1 MNERIMK
8 YQQILVEE
16 YKRLHPT
23 EVENL
28 TDKEVAL
35 MNPITS
41 ADIEMFLS
49 VDLMHIKGEINELLD
64 EISDNEKV
72 IKDDKT
78 YSDLKKECRDENREF
93 HLRIQSLKKDYE
105 EIEQIYRSVVKNE
118 YNYSFYTIK
127 NYKLDLTLFFDF
139 LNKSNINYL
148 YLNKDNVL
156 AYLKY
161 LDKMNLKNS
170 TISRRIS
177 ALRTFYNYLM
187 NEGLIN
193 SNIFLNVKNPK
204 LEKKLPNYLNYTEM
218 EELLESID
226 IKTDEGLKRRLLIE
240 MFYSTGCRVSEI
252 INIKVKD
259 IDFLNKKIRIMGKG
273 SKDRIVYYGD
283 YAKKYLD
290 KYLSKGLDK
299 DYLFVNKHGDKYT
312 VEEIELIVKDIMK
325 HLSIKTHVTPHTL
338 RHTFATHLLNNGADI
353 RSVQELL
360 GHSNLSTTGI
370 YTHVSSDRLK
380 EVYFKTFKR

>member
-1 MNERIMK
+1 M
-8 YQQILVEE
+8 
-16 YKRLHPT
+16 
-23 EVENL
+23 
-28 TDKEVAL
+28 
-35 MNPITS
+35 
-41 ADIEMFLS
+41 
-49 VDLMHIKGEINELLD
+49 
-64 EISDNEKV
+64 
-72 IKDDKT
+72 
-78 YSDLKKECRDENREF
+78 KKEEVLDNF
-93 HLRIQSLKKDYE
+93 FKVLK
-105 EIEQIYRSVVKNE
+105 SE
-118 YNYSFYTIK
+118 YNYSDYTIK

-259 IDFLNKKIRIMGKG
+259 IDFKDKKIRIMGKG
-273 SKDRIVYYGD
+273 SKERIVYYGD

-299 DYLFVNKHGDKYT
+299 DYLFINKHGDKYT

>member
-1 MNERIMK
+1 M
-8 YQQILVEE
+8 
-16 YKRLHPT
+16 
-23 EVENL
+23 
-28 TDKEVAL
+28 
-35 MNPITS
+35 
-41 ADIEMFLS
+41 
-49 VDLMHIKGEINELLD
+49 
-64 EISDNEKV
+64 
-72 IKDDKT
+72 
-78 YSDLKKECRDENREF
+78 KKEEVLDNF
-93 HLRIQSLKKDYE
+93 FKVLK
-105 EIEQIYRSVVKNE
+105 SE

-127 NYKLDLTLFFDF
+127 NYKLDLTLFFNF

-273 SKDRIVYYGD
+273 SKERIVYYGD

-290 KYLSKGLDK
+290 KYLSKGLNK
-299 DYLFVNKHGDKYT
+299 EYLFVNKHGDKYT

>member
-1 MNERIMK
+1 M
-8 YQQILVEE
+8 
-16 YKRLHPT
+16 
-23 EVENL
+23 
-28 TDKEVAL
+28 
-35 MNPITS
+35 
-41 ADIEMFLS
+41 
-49 VDLMHIKGEINELLD
+49 
-64 EISDNEKV
+64 
-72 IKDDKT
+72 
-78 YSDLKKECRDENREF
+78 KKEEVLDNF
-93 HLRIQSLKKDYE
+93 FKVLK
-105 EIEQIYRSVVKNE
+105 SE

-226 IKTDEGLKRRLLIE
+226 ISTDEGLKRRLLIE

-259 IDFLNKKIRIMGKG
+259 IDFKDKKIRIMGKG
-273 SKDRIVYYGD
+273 SKERIVYYGD

-290 KYLSKGLDK
+290 KYLSKGMDK

>member
-1 MNERIMK
+1 M
-8 YQQILVEE
+8 
-16 YKRLHPT
+16 
-23 EVENL
+23 
-28 TDKEVAL
+28 
-35 MNPITS
+35 
-41 ADIEMFLS
+41 
-49 VDLMHIKGEINELLD
+49 
-64 EISDNEKV
+64 
-72 IKDDKT
+72 
-78 YSDLKKECRDENREF
+78 KKEEVLDNF
-93 HLRIQSLKKDYE
+93 FKVLK
-105 EIEQIYRSVVKNE
+105 SE

-259 IDFLNKKIRIMGKG
+259 IDFFNKKIRIMGKG
-273 SKDRIVYYGD
+273 SKERIVYYGD

-290 KYLSKGLDK
+290 KYLSKGMDK